1 MKQAVRIGIAVVE
14 SAGRILVGRRA
25 ANVPL
30 PGLAEF
36 PGGKCESDETPRSCA
51 VRECQEE
58 TGLIV
63 VPREHLAT
71 IEHSYPHG
79 DVELH
84 FWRCGLSPGLPD
96 NASPEIPFRWIGFEE
111 LSSLEFPEANRTVVE
126 QLMHGNDGST

>member
-14 SAGRILVGRRA
+14 SAGKILVGRRA

-58 TGLIV
+58 TGLLV

-71 IEHSYPHG
+71 IAHSYPHG
-79 DVELH
+79 NVELH

-96 NASPEIPFRWIGFEE
+96 NATPENPFRWIPFDE

-126 QLMHGNDGST
+126 QLVK

>member
-1 MKQAVRIGIAVVE
+1 MNQAVRIGIAVVE
-14 SAGRILVGRRA
+14 SAGKILVGRRA

-63 VPREHLAT
+63 VPREHMAT
-71 IEHSYPHG
+71 IKHSYPHG

-84 FWRCGLSPGLPD
+84 FWRCGLSPGSPD
-96 NASPEIPFRWIGFEE
+96 NSTPEAPFRWIAFDE

-126 QLMHGNDGST
+126 QLTK